1 VILDKYH
8 LLGACRETVGDFLAD
23 RWIDPPLRDIDR
35 VGVYFRKE

>member
-8 LLGACRETVGDFLAD
+8 LLAARRETVGDFLAD
-23 RWIDPPLRDIDR
+23 RGIDPPLRDNDC